1 MGAPMR
7 SKAWRWK
14 GVGSL
19 ICACCASSA
28 SSPGSSAPTATSSP
42 PNGTRAMIFY
52 TMLHNRLLQ
61 PLLAA
66 DQPQTP
72 NQLRAALRA
81 IDQHIDDYIHRA
93 RITPAA

>member
-1 MGAPMR
+1 
-7 SKAWRWK
+7 
-14 GVGSL
+14 
-19 ICACCASSA
+19 
-28 SSPGSSAPTATSSP
+28 
-42 PNGTRAMIFY
+42 MIFY